1 MVKNLPTNAEDT
13 GSIPG
18 LGRSPGG
25 RNGSTLKCSFLENP
39 WAEKP
44 GELQSIELQSKE
56 GESESHSVVSNS
68 LGPYGLLQSMVFS
81 WPEYWSGYPFSSP
94 GNLLNPGI
102 ECRSLTLQV
111 DSLPAEPQG
120 KSKNTG
126 VGSLSLLQGI
136 FPTQEFNW
144 GLPHCRWILLQL
156 SYQESK

>member
-1 MVKNLPTNAEDT
+1 MQKTRVRSLDWED
-13 GSIPG
+13 P
-18 LGRSPGG
+18 
-25 RNGSTLKCSFLENP
+25 LEEEMGAHSSVIS
-39 WAEKP
+39 WKIHGEP

-81 WPEYWSGYPFSSP
+81 RLEYWSGYPFSSP

-102 ECRSLTLQV
+102 ECRSLTLQA
-111 DSLPAEPQG
+111 DSLPAEPQE

-136 FPTQEFNW
+136 LPTQEFNW
-144 GLPHCRWILLQL
+144 GLPHCRWILHQL
-156 SYQESK
+156 SYQGSK

>member
-25 RNGSTLKCSFLENP
+25 RNGSTLQCSFLENP
-39 WAEKP
+39 WAEEP

-81 WPEYWSGYPFSSP
+81 RLEYWSGYPFSSP

-102 ECRSLTLQV
+102 ECRSLTLQA
-111 DSLPAEPQG
+111 DSLPAEPQE

-136 FPTQEFNW
+136 LPTQEFNW
-144 GLPHCRWILLQL
+144 GLPHCRWILHQL
-156 SYQESK
+156 SYQGSK